1 MIIKN
6 SVMFNPIEITIWE
19 KKEHSVI
26 GNIGTPQVGSNS
38 INGVF
43 I

>member
-1 MIIKN
+1 MY
-6 SVMFNPIEITIWE
+6 NPTEITIWE
-19 KKEHSVI
+19 KREHLVI
-26 GNIGTPQVGSNS
+26 GNIETLQLGLNK

>member
-1 MIIKN
+1 
-6 SVMFNPIEITIWE
+6 MFNPIEIIIWE
-19 KKEHSVI
+19 KKEHLVI
-26 GNIGTPQVGSNS
+26 GNIEILQLGSNS

>member
-1 MIIKN
+1 
-6 SVMFNPIEITIWE
+6 MFNPIEIITWE

-26 GNIGTPQVGSNS
+26 GNIETYQVGSNN